1 MRHATFAGSLFAIGS
16 LLSSPVLSVSPVLAS
31 EAQPHAARQ
40 QGDSGEERY
49 VYIVGLLDRGL
60 FDLAITE
67 AQQFLKEQPG
77 HARATLT
84 RYRLATTLFDLDRR
98 AQAAPLFV
106 ELVGRPGFEY
116 RTECQFRLA
125 QCQLDLGQLTEAAAS
140 LRAVLASDAGYLAEP
155 ARFMQAEVEF
165 RAGRDAQAEQLWL
178 TFLADYPQSEYAGA
192 ARRGLAWCAWHTDDA
207 AVTIERAKA
216 YLKQHGQAPDA
227 DEVRILLGEAL
238 LESGAHRDALQA
250 FQAVESPA
258 FAAAGVRG
266 RGFALAALGEH
277 AQAAAAF
284 ARVADEWPASEFAAE
299 ADLQRGVELLRSGDA
314 SAARKALQKT
324 ATQPT
329 PDVLF
334 WLAAAESELQE
345 WPAALAHLD
354 QALKGNPNPNLRS
367 QLQVARGDALTQLGR
382 TSDAQKAYEAAGS
395 DWALHAAA
403 VAAWNAS
410 LAGAN
415 QSNPANEAER
425 LARELLSTYPNS
437 PYRDKTL
444 LVLGEVLFARGD
456 FPGAL
461 DAFNQVDGSE
471 PADLSR
477 ARSAMPATT
486 KAPRKRP
493 TATSSAT
500 QEAAGSTCCCSPK
513 ASPTRALAARKR
525 SPA

>member
-238 LESGAHRDALQA
+238 L
-250 FQAVESPA
+250 
-258 FAAAGVRG
+258 
-266 RGFALAALGEH
+266 
-277 AQAAAAF
+277 
-284 ARVADEWPASEFAAE
+284 
-299 ADLQRGVELLRSGDA
+299 
-314 SAARKALQKT
+314 
-324 ATQPT
+324 
-329 PDVLF
+329 
-334 WLAAAESELQE
+334 
-345 WPAALAHLD
+345 
-354 QALKGNPNPNLRS
+354 
-367 QLQVARGDALTQLGR
+367 
-382 TSDAQKAYEAAGS
+382 
-395 DWALHAAA
+395 
-403 VAAWNAS
+403 
-410 LAGAN
+410 
-415 QSNPANEAER
+415 
-425 LARELLSTYPNS
+425 
-437 PYRDKTL
+437 
-444 LVLGEVLFARGD
+444 
-456 FPGAL
+456 
-461 DAFNQVDGSE
+461 
-471 PADLSR
+471 
-477 ARSAMPATT
+477 
-486 KAPRKRP
+486 
-493 TATSSAT
+493 
-500 QEAAGSTCCCSPK
+500 
-513 ASPTRALAARKR
+513 
-525 SPA
+525 